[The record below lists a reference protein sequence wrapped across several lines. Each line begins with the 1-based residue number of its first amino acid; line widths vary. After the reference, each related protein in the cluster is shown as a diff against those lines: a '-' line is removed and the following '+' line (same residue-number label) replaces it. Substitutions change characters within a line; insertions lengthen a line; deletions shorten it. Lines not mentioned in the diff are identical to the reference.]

1 MIFTEIFI
9 LFKFF
14 YVVNFLIFNFQ
25 NLINKLIKINSNEN
39 IILKF
44 LI

>member
-25 NLINKLIKINSNEN
+25 NLILYGFI
-39 IILKF
+39 F
-44 LI
+44 

>member
-25 NLINKLIKINSNEN
+25 NLIYLIN
-39 IILKF
+39 I
-44 LI
+44 

>member
-25 NLINKLIKINSNEN
+25 NLIYKKYFKL
-39 IILKF
+39 F
-44 LI
+44 YFF